1 MKVHV
6 HKLGNISI
14 LRLQGRIVIGE
25 TDILSNAVGSQ
36 GNASAVVLDLAR
48 VSRVDARGLG
58 VLLRLREQAESKGIE
73 FRIMN
78 VTKLVQQVLKI
89 TKLNTVFEVTSER
102 ELASLTTSVQPE
114 EVAKVVASAVAEA

>member
-78 VTKLVQQVLKI
+78 VTKLVQQVLEI

>member
-1 MKVHV
+1 M
-6 HKLGNISI
+6 
-14 LRLQGRIVIGE
+14 IGE

>member
-36 GNASAVVLDLAR
+36 GNASAIVLDLAR